1 MGYFKIFI
9 ALIMSFVMFL
19 SNGIT
24 SLLPGTPSEPKSE
37 AELYEMADI
46 FEKYELS
53 DEIYVVNGG
62 VSTDER
68 AAIQSLQGLVA
79 RDKATIFINYGQD
92 SATELAFLENAGC
105 KLIYTDKNGEN
116 WTLKNL
122 IPLFNSYITDN
133 SYVLFTST
141 ETTEQINMA
150 FNYTTVYGC
159 LAVPESCEETVNVLG
174 MKKAYDLTENK
185 ITVIDQEKFYEEHK
199 ELFRT
204 DALVHQNYMVSGLR
218 DFAVQQNIFIAYAMD
233 SNYVERT
240 FRDKL
245 LTELEPSSIVFG
257 WCQYEVKFTES
268 VSSFG
273 HYVIPSDHCFNMT
286 ILNACEPQQISEKKD
301 INAPEL
307 DPEKHYIAIVY
318 SDGDN
323 AQWVSNGY
331 REFHIWQSFG
341 LDTPVT
347 WTFPPLMN
355 EFSPVAVKKATDKL
369 GNCSFITGPSGAGYA
384 RVSKMSAEKLEA
396 YSEFTAATMLA
407 SGLTTMTLLDEP
419 LGLPDFLWE
428 NKLSYFTRY
437 DNIKGGILQI
447 DPTRYAGGEG
457 KVFFVD
463 DKPFVS
469 VRLSLWYPSGNADDV
484 TNEWLKEQA
493 EIVNN
498 YSANISSISGYSVI
512 NVHPWT
518 VGPDDLAYFVSQLD
532 DGVEV
537 ISADELIAAVTANV
551 PHKTAKP

>member
-1 MGYFKIFI
+1 MGYIKIFF
-9 ALIMSFVMFL
+9 ALILSFILFI
-19 SNGIT
+19 SNGVAA
-24 SLLPGTPSEPKSE
+24 LFPGKPSEPKSE
-37 AELYEMADI
+37 AELLEMADL
-46 FEKYELS
+46 FEKYELA

-62 VSTDER
+62 ISTDER

-79 RDKATIFINYGQD
+79 RDKASIFINYGMD
-92 SATELAFLENAGC
+92 SKTELAFLENAGY

-122 IPLFNSYITDN
+122 VPLFNSYITNN

-159 LAVPESCEETVNVLG
+159 LAVPESSEEIVKALG

-257 WCQYEVKFTES
+257 WCQYEIKFTES

-286 ILNACEPQQISEKKD
+286 ILNACEEQQIKEKQEIK
-301 INAPEL
+301 APEL
-307 DPEKHYIAIVY
+307 DPGKHYIAIVY

-323 AQWVSNGY
+323 AQWISNGY
-331 REFHIWQSFG
+331 QEFHTWQSFG

-347 WTFPPLMN
+347 WTFAPLMN
-355 EFSPVAVKKATDKL
+355 EFSPIAVKKATDSL
-369 GNCSFITGPSGAGYA
+369 GSCSFITGPSGAGYA
-384 RVSKMSAEKLEA
+384 RISKMSAKEIEA
-396 YSEFTAATMLA
+396 YSDFTAATMLA

-419 LGLPDFLWE
+419 LGLPDSLWE
-428 NKLSYFTRY
+428 NKLSYFARY
-437 DNIKGGILQI
+437 DNINGGILQI

-469 VRLSLWYPSGNADDV
+469 VRLSLWYPSGNADEV
-484 TNEWLKEQA
+484 TNEWLKEHA
-493 EIVNN
+493 EIVNG
-498 YSANISSISGYSVI
+498 YSADINAISGYSVI

-551 PHKTAKP
+551 PHETAKP